1 MSYALQSSS
10 LPPKTLM
17 ERLMDS
23 LHGRIRA
30 IKDASDHCSHTDSD
44 SEIDDPRN
52 AERSSPLG
60 WWGQSKGSLRKDIQD
75 EEKEEK
81 DVSTILSPKTLA
93 TQQLTS
99 KVWVHSLSQI
109 LQAKF

>member
-1 MSYALQSSS
+1 
-10 LPPKTLM
+10 
-17 ERLMDS
+17 MDS

-30 IKDASDHCSHTDSD
+30 IKDDSDNCSHTDSGSD
-44 SEIDDPRN
+44 IDDPCN

-60 WWGQSKGSLRKDIQD
+60 QSKGSLRKNSKD
-75 EEKEEK
+75 EEKQEK
-81 DVSTILSPKTLA
+81 DVSTILGPKTLV

-99 KVWVHSLSQI
+99 EAWIHSLSQI

>member
-1 MSYALQSSS
+1 
-10 LPPKTLM
+10 M

-30 IKDASDHCSHTDSD
+30 IKDASDSCSHTDSGSD
-44 SEIDDPRN
+44 IDDPCN

-60 WWGQSKGSLRKDIQD
+60 QNKGSLRKNSKDD
-75 EEKEEK
+75 EREEK

-93 TQQLTS
+93 T
-99 KVWVHSLSQI
+99 
-109 LQAKF
+109 